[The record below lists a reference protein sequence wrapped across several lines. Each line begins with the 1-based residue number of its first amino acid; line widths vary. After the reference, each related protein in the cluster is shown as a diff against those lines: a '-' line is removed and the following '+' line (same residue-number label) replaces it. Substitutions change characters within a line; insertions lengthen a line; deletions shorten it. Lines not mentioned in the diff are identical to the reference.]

1 MHTQNTADQI
11 SKMRVKD
18 EQEKKGLNKTNAM
31 GLDRGTLWPARLS
44 PTPLAI
50 PLALIMRCIC
60 ELR

>member
-18 EQEKKGLNKTNAM
+18 EQEKKGLNKTHAM

-44 PTPLAI
+44 DAASHSTRLDH
-50 PLALIMRCIC
+50 
-60 ELR
+60 ELDL